1 LPVDASLIDNRKMR
15 EVLRETT
22 KVAHA
27 LLPLEVDIVFFLQNG
42 WLVPVASDGLGATGP
57 LVRIRRSSVEALERA
72 AGLILPIQR
81 AVPALPELVAVLDG
95 TGVGDGFVA
104 PLLADDKLA
113 GVWVLAAES
122 GRTIDDKERLVCRAL
137 AGRMSLAIEKEL
149 CSAEVVRHASEAAAI
164 NEISMEMTQWLD
176 LDRVLSVIIEKTQ
189 SLVGAD
195 VTGIALADEDARVIR
210 MMPSRGRVEWDHRRL
225 VHPYGYGVGGWVAAN
240 RVPLL
245 VNNIY
250 KEVEHFSPLLLE
262 VLASEGLVS
271 AICVPMFTR
280 RGLVGVLSASSR
292 REAAFSPSQLTLLQ
306 TLGNH
311 AAIAIENARLYAELK
326 ASSEKLRNSISV
338 HERLLSLVL
347 ENQGI
352 QVIADTLSE
361 LVQCPIVVKDD
372 HFQVLCWSCKG
383 CASDRG
389 PVQSPE
395 CAAEERQQVVEST
408 EWLGTLCETKHSM
421 RVSPPPGATDRTSR
435 VITRI
440 VRGSTL
446 LGYISALEVEQPLN
460 EQQQASVE
468 EASIIFALEF
478 LKQDIARASMLEH
491 VIAAQEDERQRIAR
505 ELHDETSQAI
515 TALMVGLDTTSLDIT
530 SNPAKAAE
538 RLSATKAIA
547 DGMLENVHR
556 LISDLRPSL
565 LDDLGLLSAIAWYG
579 EQRLKPCGIAFDVQS
594 VGLEKR
600 LPPSIDTQLYRIV
613 QEAITNI
620 IRHAQASAVTVRLA
634 LRDGWLTLEIQ
645 DDGQGFDSQI
655 LQSTEVPLRN
665 VGLWGMRERVGILK
679 GEFRVQAAPGTG
691 TTLTIQV
698 PVSEAETAHG

>member
-1 LPVDASLIDNRKMR
+1 MTIDVSLTDN
-15 EVLRETT
+15 EQVLGSLREAARA
-22 KVAHA
+22 AHA
-27 LLPLEVDIVFFLQNG
+27 LLPLKAEIALFVQNG
-42 WLVPVASDGLGATGP
+42 WLVPAAWDGTGATGQAI
-57 LVRIRRSSVEALERA
+57 RIRAQSLETLEHA
-72 AGLILPIQR
+72 AGSVLSVRR
-81 AVPALPELVAVLDG
+81 AEPALSELIASLDG
-95 TGVGDGFVA
+95 MGMGEGFVA
-104 PLLADDKLA
+104 PLLANGKLA
-113 GVWVLAAES
+113 GIWVLALEPQRA
-122 GRTIDDKERLVCRAL
+122 INDKERLVFVAL
-137 AGRMSLAIEKEL
+137 ADRISLTIEKEL
-149 CSAEVVRHASEAAAI
+149 LSSERARLASEAAAI
-164 NEISMEMTQWLD
+164 NKISMEMTRLLD
-176 LDRVLSVIIEKTQ
+176 LDHLLSVIIDETQ
-189 SLVGAD
+189 SLLGAD

-210 MMPSRGRVEWDHRRL
+210 MMPSRARHEWDHRRL

-250 KEVEHFSPLLLE
+250 KEVKHLSPLLLE
-262 VLASEGLVS
+262 VLSSEGLVS
-271 AICVPMFTR
+271 SICVPLFTQT
-280 RGLVGVLSASSR
+280 GLVGVLSASSR
-292 REAAFSPSQLTLLQ
+292 RECAFDQSQLALLQ
-306 TLGNH
+306 TIGNS
-311 AAIAIENARLYAELK
+311 AAIAIENARLYTELK
-326 ASSEKLRNSISV
+326 ASSEKLRNSIFV

-361 LVQCPIVVKDD
+361 LVQRPIAVQDKN
-372 HFQVLCWSCKG
+372 FKTLCWSSKG
-383 CASDRG
+383 FINAGGRIRG
-389 PVQSPE
+389 PEGV
-395 CAAEERQQVVEST
+395 AEEYHERIASR
-408 EWLGTLCETKHSM
+408 EWLGQWRDEKYSI
-421 RVSPPPGATDRTSR
+421 RVSPPSGAMDRTSQ

-446 LGYISALEVEQPLN
+446 LGYLTAFEVDQPLS
-460 EQQQASVE
+460 EQQQAAVE

-478 LKQDIARASMLEH
+478 LKQEIARASMLES

-505 ELHDETSQAI
+505 ELHDETSQAL

-530 SNPAKAAE
+530 SDPKKAVE